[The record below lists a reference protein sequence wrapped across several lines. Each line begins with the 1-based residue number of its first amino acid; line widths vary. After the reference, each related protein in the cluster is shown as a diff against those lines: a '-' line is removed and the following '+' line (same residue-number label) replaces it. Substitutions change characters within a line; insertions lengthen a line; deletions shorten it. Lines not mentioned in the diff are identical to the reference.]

1 MEQSAASN
9 VSVSLEVRPH
19 PLRSGGEAEWEF
31 RLRNDGLDPVGL
43 TFPTAQLGD
52 VALEQDGS
60 ERWRWSDGKLFLQVL
75 TERELAV
82 GEAWSFTL
90 EGGPSV
96 EPGRYEAVA
105 TVRAEPAPSR
115 ARTTVLVEA

>member
-1 MEQSAASN
+1 
-9 VSVSLEVRPH
+9 VDLSVSLEVRPH
-19 PLRSGGEAEWEF
+19 PLRSGGEAEWEIG
-31 RLRNDGLDPVGL
+31 LRNDSPDPVNL

-75 TERELAV
+75 TEHELAA

-90 EGGPSV
+90 EGAPPV
-96 EPGRYEAVA
+96 EPGSYEAVA
-105 TVRAEPAPSR
+105 TVRAEPAPSP
-115 ARTTVLVEA
+115 ARTTVLVD